1 LQQKPTLVTIFK
13 IYKLFLYKNYKKVS
27 CYLIGQM
34 LSDWQPLK
42 EPESEV
48 EKSAN
53 YLMNMLELKKTES
66 DPLKLKK
73 IILFD

>member
-1 LQQKPTLVTIFK
+1 
-13 IYKLFLYKNYKKVS
+13 
-27 CYLIGQM
+27 M

-48 EKSAN
+48 EKSTN